1 MTPHVDTKLKQL
13 HYDAHVSRIGQ
24 LEARRYLATREQPP
38 ARGNI
43 RAALAFI
50 LLAAAVI
57 FIGMVL

>member
-13 HYDAHVSRIGQ
+13 HYDAYVSRIGQ
-24 LEARRYLATREQPP
+24 LAARRYLATREEPP
-38 ARGNI
+38 TRGNI
-43 RAALAFI
+43 RATIAFI